1 MHAEH
6 IAVRAQLLERP
17 QNDPGLEREWI
28 TVLLKKSTLSFLKKE
43 ISAAVNKNN
52 KYSKQNTLLFI
63 LDYKG
68 TKSVEEASS

>member
-6 IAVRAQLLERP
+6 IAVGAQLLERP
-17 QNDPGLEREWI
+17 QNDPGLEQEWI

-52 KYSKQNTLLFI
+52 KYSKQNKLLFI

>member
-6 IAVRAQLLERP
+6 IAVRAQLLERT

-52 KYSKQNTLLFI
+52 KYSKQNKLLFI

>member
-6 IAVRAQLLERP
+6 IAVRAQLLERT
-17 QNDPGLEREWI
+17 QNDPGLEQEWI

>member
-6 IAVRAQLLERP
+6 IAVRAQLLERT
-17 QNDPGLEREWI
+17 QNDPGLEQEWI

-52 KYSKQNTLLFI
+52 KYSKQNKLLFI

>member
-1 MHAEH
+1 MHTEH

-17 QNDPGLEREWI
+17 QNDPGLEQEWI

-52 KYSKQNTLLFI
+52 KYSKQNKLLFI